1 MFEVLTLYKSRTS
14 QSISTVKLDYTIES
28 SKNNRKKLK
37 IKWSNKKKIS
47 SICVEA
53 VVTMVESLNTMCE
66 PLGSI
71 PRSTCVCTRTYT
83 QLILWGPMILNTA
96 PTIKTLP
103 SNILLIF

>member
-1 MFEVLTLYKSRTS
+1 MFEVTTLDKSRTS
-14 QSISTVKLDYTIES
+14 QSISTVQLDYTIEGRT
-28 SKNNRKKLK
+28 NNRNKLK

-71 PRSTCVCTRTYT
+71 PRSMCVCMHACARTHT
-83 QLILWGPMILNTA
+83 HN
-96 PTIKTLP
+96 
-103 SNILLIF
+103 